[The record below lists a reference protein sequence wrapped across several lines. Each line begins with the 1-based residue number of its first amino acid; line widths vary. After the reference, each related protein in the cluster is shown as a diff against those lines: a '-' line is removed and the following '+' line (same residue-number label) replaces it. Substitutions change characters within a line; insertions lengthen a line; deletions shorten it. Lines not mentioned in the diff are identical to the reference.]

1 MKEIVKKCSSD
12 QRFTLKE
19 ITFNKIHTL
28 AQIHWWFFYLQ
39 AIKSPPIVNNGK
51 SAVLNKVPNEKLK
64 LHQPKAEEFKANWD
78 EPIKGEM

>member
-1 MKEIVKKCSSD
+1 MRIEID
-12 QRFTLKE
+12 LNLRFEWCDVFL
-19 ITFNKIHTL
+19 
-28 AQIHWWFFYLQ
+28 LQ

-78 EPIKGEM
+78 EPIKGEL

>member
-1 MKEIVKKCSSD
+1 MV
-12 QRFTLKE
+12 
-19 ITFNKIHTL
+19 
-28 AQIHWWFFYLQ
+28 FFYLQ

-64 LHQPKAEEFKANWD
+64 LHQPKAEEFNANWN